1 MGLDANYP
9 AVTMNDPNGHVT
21 VYDQDHFPI
30 GRLGPTPYES
40 PSVNVTC
47 LREAWNDAYWYRLL
61 NPDGWDYPASAA
73 YVSADETHELN
84 PGQPYPIPE
93 CRSVGCRR
101 KAGQA
106 AAAGVLAAGVFT
118 AVRSWRRRSDSPDP
132 A

>member
-1 MGLDANYP
+1 MGLDANFP

-21 VYDQDHFPI
+21 VYNQDHLPI
-30 GRLGPTPYES
+30 GQLGPTPFES

-47 LREAWNDAYWYRLL
+47 RRKAWEDAYWYRLL
-61 NPDGWDYPASAA
+61 NPDGWDFPATAA

-93 CRSVGCRR
+93 CKNLGCRR

-106 AAAGVLAAGVFT
+106 VAAGVLAAGAIT
-118 AVRSWRRRSDSPDP
+118 AVRSWRRRAD
-132 A
+132 ATGTT